1 MSLML
6 MGNCR
11 SQMIEVIPD
20 RETMME
26 IVETIVEFED
36 MLKKGQAPTR
46 AQKREIKRVRGI
58 ANEMKRLRRVQS
70 E

>member
-1 MSLML
+1 MSLLL

-20 RETMME
+20 KETMIE

-36 MLKKGQAPTR
+36 MLKKGQEPTK

-58 ANEMKRLRRVQS
+58 APEMKRLRRVQS